1 MRVKSGTNKPEAFPT
16 GKRTVVTKKAVTLP
30 STKVHINAKKGVA
43 QLVAKNL
50 KKAAPLMDDSELDM
64 YKGALINRTFLKQ
77 VSDLEEVLGKTTASP
92 AELNTLSKEVAK
104 AAELGQTIEN
114 LEAMLKEQKKDLHK
128 LTTQTIPD
136 IMRAAHTTLHKTDKG
151 VSVELKDF
159 MNGSLPKEPSARAK
173 ALAWLDKNGA
183 KDLIKTH
190 FDLALGRGQ
199 KDSAEKVRKALNK
212 MGMTYNEEESVHA
225 QSLYGWARERM
236 KMGKALPI
244 DLLGLYVG
252 QVAKIEMPDKETQ
265 RAG

>member
-16 GKRTVVTKKAVTLP
+16 GKRTVATKKAVTLP

-43 QLVAKNL
+43 QLGAKNL
-50 KKAAPLMDDSELDM
+50 KKAAPLMDDRELDAPM
-64 YKGALINRTFLKQ
+64 KKFITDN
-77 VSDLEEVLGKTTASP
+77 LEEVLGKTTASKE
-92 AELNTLSKEVAK
+92 ELNNLSKEVAK